1 MINIV
6 KTEMP
11 EMSNDKIKVLE
22 NLGQVIKIE
31 QTKLGEGRYIDAQVI
46 LDYLTDV
53 TKTDEDPN
61 EIPERVINKAS
72 IAIEYI
78 DGIPAVNGLPI
89 WERLDCETLDFYHL
103 FKIYRE
109 QKYVGVNKE
118 KKQAEN
124 PAESEGSVSNDNALR
139 RYQRSF
145 ENLKEATGY
154 TREALY
160 AISKVYHWQMRVT
173 LYDQFHENF
182 IEKEKNRMITL
193 MENKHRTAAEGIF
206 EKCIDYF
213 KAKSPKELA
222 KMSPKD
228 ILGWWSEGY
237 KLQRLSLGLPGDKPK
252 PDKDKTTSAQVIN
265 IKSESK
271 TLNLNTAKGVKGTG
285 EDYMQ
290 ELVDILKIAGALPKN
305 LEAKSDVIEAIG
317 EEVEVIEEKTNET
330 NEEVEVMPNK

>member
-31 QTKLGEGRYIDAQVI
+31 QAKLSSNNNYYIDAQVI

-109 QKYVGVNKE
+109 QKYVGVSKE

-145 ENLKEATGY
+145 ENLEEATGY
-154 TREALY
+154 TRKALY
-160 AISKVYHWQMRVT
+160 AISKVYHWQMRVG

-193 MENKHRTAAEGIF
+193 METNHQKAAEGIF
-206 EKCIDYF
+206 EKCVNYF
-213 KAKSPKELA
+213 EGLGEKKLA
-222 KMSPKD
+222 KVSPKD
-228 ILGWWSEGY
+228 MLGWMSKAIE
-237 KLQRLSLGLPGDKPK
+237 LHRLSLGLPGDKPK

-271 TLNLNTAKGVKGTG
+271 TLNLNTAKGVNDDGPNFL
-285 EDYMQ
+285 Q
-290 ELVDILKIAGALPKN
+290 EMVNILAKADALPSN
-305 LEAKSDVIEAIG
+305 LIAKADVIEALS
-317 EEVEVIEEKTNET
+317 EEVSEDKQLNSE
-330 NEEVEVMPNK
+330 